1 MREKRLAPTILSR
14 PGARWNKRNGAR
26 EGEEWKSGTWV
37 EQGVTVGPQTE
48 SPVVW
53 PMRAASERARYH
65 LKSLAFF
72 VIVANANCLLG
83 VQSVSKLVEASL
95 AYIYVYI
102 KHGSSIRDRSFVEYN
117 VQSVRMFLEY
127 IWMVDSKEQNKYES
141 WCTKM
146 SVQVYLLY
154 YVSSYEQLEFVL
166 DEARWW

>member
-1 MREKRLAPTILSR
+1 
-14 PGARWNKRNGAR
+14 
-26 EGEEWKSGTWV
+26 
-37 EQGVTVGPQTE
+37 
-48 SPVVW
+48 
-53 PMRAASERARYH
+53 MRAASERARYH

-102 KHGSSIRDRSFVEYN
+102 KHGYSIRDRSFVEYN

-141 WCTKM
+141 
-146 SVQVYLLY
+146 
-154 YVSSYEQLEFVL
+154 
-166 DEARWW
+166 